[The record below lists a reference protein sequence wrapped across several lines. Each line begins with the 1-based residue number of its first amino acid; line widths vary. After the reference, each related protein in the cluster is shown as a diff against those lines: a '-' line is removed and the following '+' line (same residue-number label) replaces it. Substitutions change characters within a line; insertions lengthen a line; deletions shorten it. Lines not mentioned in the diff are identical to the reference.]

1 MLLTENQLDEWV
13 RGNAREAQGVIVEL
27 VCRLVS
33 ASAPKPKE
41 RRFPLRDSIGQS
53 GPDGIL
59 DTDFSFEP
67 FVPDE
72 MSFWEI
78 GTGIDP
84 AVKATSDFKN
94 LTTNAATAKPQEVRQ
109 QSTFVFVTPLSG
121 RRGWKQSS
129 QQKWIETRCKRN
141 DWKSVRVIDG
151 TKLIDWL
158 HHFPSVELWLAVE
171 MGFPAQYIETPE
183 QRWGLLRTIGDPPPL
198 TPQVFLSN
206 RDAACAKLKEVF
218 AGTALQLKVDTHFP
232 DQVVDFVSA
241 YVAGMDEETRL
252 DAVGRCVVISN
263 TDAWNA
269 ITALRER
276 HILIADSDLDLSGP
290 VGTKLLEK
298 ARRADH
304 AVIFGGM
311 PGGIPH
317 PNCESIPNPKGYQLK
332 EALEKG
338 GYTEERARI
347 LAQKS
352 GGNLG
357 SLLRCLQNLS
367 LLPEWAE
374 DTPAAELAIA
384 ELLGAWSEKSEAD
397 RAVVEAIS
405 KKEYGEWI
413 ETMRKVTLRPGT
425 PLIQR
430 DGVWKFV
437 VRYEGWYALGP
448 RIFDDQL
455 ERLRQTA
462 VTVLQEQDPKFDLS
476 SDERYAASLHGKVFL
491 HSHQLRNG
499 IAETLSLLG
508 SHPKALTSCSLGK
521 AETTAVLA
529 VREILSGANWLLWAS
544 LNDLLPLLAEA
555 APDEFLDA
563 VELALNSAPC
573 PFDEVFAQEGSGIMG
588 ANYTTGLLWALETLA
603 WDTAYLT
610 RVVVILGELATR
622 DPGGNWAN
630 RPANSLTTILLP
642 WLPQTCAPVE
652 KRKTAVATLMGELPD
667 VAWKLLLTLLP
678 SSHQTSSGTRKP
690 EWRELIADDWSKGV
704 THREYWEQIAL
715 YAELAISA
723 AKNDLSKLAALID
736 RLEDLP
742 PPAYDQVLAHLASDK
757 IAGLPESDKFRLWTE
772 LVDLIAKNRKY
783 ADAEWAMKSEQVDRL
798 AVIAD
803 RLLPDTL
810 TFRYQRLFTERDS
823 DLYEE
828 KGNWEEQR
836 NKLEERRQKAVD
848 EIVAIGGVQA
858 VLDFDKPVRS
868 PWRVGIA
875 FGFVGNNDA
884 DRTIL
889 PDLLESDQK
898 SLAQFAGGFVWGRF
912 RSRGWSWVDNID
924 TSQWLP
930 TQIGQLLAYLPFT
943 HDTWER
949 SAQLLKQNE
958 APYWSKTTAN
968 PYEADNGLELAIDH
982 LIEHDRP
989 HAALRCLHKLQHDKH
1004 PFDSVRATRAL
1015 LAAIGS
1021 SESAHAM
1028 DTYEITE
1035 IIKALQES
1043 PNTHPDELFKVEWAY
1058 LSILDGRHGATPKLL
1073 GQKLANEPGFF
1084 CEVIRLVFM
1093 PKNEERSKEEV
1104 TEEKKNIA
1112 TNAYRLLSKWR
1123 IQPGCHEDGTY
1134 DGHALITWLD
1144 AVKKE
1149 CTDTGHL
1156 EMAMTIV
1163 GQAFIHMP
1171 ADPDGLWIH
1180 RAAAAALNAK
1190 DAGEMREG
1198 FQTELYNKRGAQWVD
1213 PTGKPER
1220 ELAKKYQAQAEV
1232 VEGAG
1237 YHRLATTLRE
1247 LAESYVREAER
1258 VSSRDRSDV

>member
-13 RGNAREAQGVIVEL
+13 RGHAEIAQGLIVNL
-27 VCRLVS
+27 VWRLVA
-33 ASAPKPKE
+33 ASSPNPEE
-41 RRFPLRDSIGQS
+41 RRFPLRDSIGQQ

-67 FVPDE
+67 FVPDG

-84 AVKATSDFKN
+84 SGKATLDYN
-94 LTTNAATAKPQEVRQ
+94 DLTTNAATAKPPKIRQ

-121 RRGWKQSS
+121 RRGWKQPS
-129 QQKWIETRCKRN
+129 QQKWIDARCKKN

-158 HHFPSVELWLAVE
+158 YSFPSVELWFAVE

-198 TPQVFLSN
+198 TPQIFLSN
-206 RDAACAKLKEVF
+206 RDAACAKLKKVF
-218 AGTALQLKVDTHFP
+218 AGTALQLKIDTHFP

-241 YVAGMDEETRL
+241 YVAGMDQETRL

-263 TDAWNA
+263 VEAWNA
-269 ITALRER
+269 ITAMSEP
-276 HILIADSDLDLSGP
+276 HILIADSDLPLSGP
-290 VGTKLLEK
+290 AGTKLLEK
-298 ARRADH
+298 ARRAGH
-304 AVIFGGM
+304 AVIYGGM

-317 PNCESIPNPKGYQLK
+317 PNCASIPNPKGYQLK
-332 EALEKG
+332 EALKKG

-352 GGNLG
+352 GGKLG

-384 ELLGAWSEKSEAD
+384 ELLGGWSEKSEVD
-397 RAVVEAIS
+397 RAIVEAIS

-430 DGVWKFV
+430 DGVWKFIA
-437 VRYEGWYALGP
+437 RYEGWYALGP
-448 RIFDDQL
+448 MIFDDQL

-476 SDERYAASLHGKVFL
+476 SDERYAASLHGKVLL

-499 IAETLSLLG
+499 LAETLSLLG
-508 SHPKALTSCSLGK
+508 SHPKALTSCSFGK
-521 AETTAVLA
+521 AERTAAFA
-529 VREILSGANWLLWAS
+529 VREILSGRSWLLWAS
-544 LNDLLPLLAEA
+544 LNNLLPLLAEA

-573 PFDEVFAQEGSGIMG
+573 PFDKVFAQEGSGIMG

-603 WDTAYLT
+603 WDAAYLT

-652 KRKTAVATLMGELPD
+652 KRKTAVSTLIEELPE

-678 SSHQTSSGTRKP
+678 SSHQISSGTRKP
-690 EWRELIADDWSKGV
+690 AWRELIADDWSKGV
-704 THREYWEQIAL
+704 TQLEYWEQITL
-715 YAELAISA
+715 YAELVISA
-723 AKNDLSKLAALID
+723 VKNDTSKLAELIE
-736 RLEDLP
+736 RLDDFP
-742 PPAYDQVLAHLASDK
+742 PPAYDHLLAHIGSDK
-757 IAGLPESDKFRLWTE
+757 IANLPESDKFRLWTE
-772 LVDLIAKNRKY
+772 LVDLITKHRRFV
-783 ADAEWAMKSEQVDRL
+783 DAEWAMKPEQVDRL
-798 AVIAD
+798 AEIAD
-803 RLLPDTL
+803 RLLPDTSE
-810 TFRYQRLFTERDS
+810 FRHQRLFSDRDF

-836 NKLEERRQKAVD
+836 NELEERRQKAVD
-848 EIVAIGGVQA
+848 EIAAIGGVQA
-858 VLDFDKPVRS
+858 VLEFSKAVHS

-875 FGFVGNNDA
+875 FGFVGSDDA
-884 DRTIL
+884 DRTVL

-898 SLAQFAGGFVWGRF
+898 SIAQFAGGFVLGRF
-912 RSRGWSWVDNID
+912 RSQGWSWVDNTE
-924 TSQWLP
+924 TSQWLS
-930 TQIGQLLAYLPFT
+930 TQIGQLLSYLPFT
-943 HDTWER
+943 RDTWER

-958 APYWSKTTAN
+958 SPYWSKANAN
-968 PYEADNGLELAIDH
+968 PYEADNGLEVAVDH

-989 HAALRCLHKLQHDKH
+989 HAALRCLHKMQLDKH
-1004 PFDSVRATRAL
+1004 PIDSKRTTRAL

-1021 SESAHAM
+1021 SEGAHAM
-1028 DTYEITE
+1028 DAYETAE
-1035 IIKALQES
+1035 IIKALQAS
-1043 PNTHPDELFKVEWAY
+1043 PSTHPDDLFKVEWAY
-1058 LSILDGRHGATPKLL
+1058 LPILDRHQGTSPKLL
-1073 GQKLANEPGFF
+1073 ERKLANEPGFF
-1084 CEVIRLVFM
+1084 SELIRIAFRSN
-1093 PKNEERSKEEV
+1093 KEERLDEEV

-1123 IQPGCHEDGTY
+1123 TPPGYRENGTY
-1134 DGHALITWLD
+1134 DGDALTAWIK
-1144 AVKKE
+1144 AAKKE
-1149 CTDTGHL
+1149 CADTGHL
-1156 EMAMTIV
+1156 EIAMSIV
-1163 GQAFIHMP
+1163 GQSFIHAP
-1171 ADPDGLWIH
+1171 EDPDGLWIH
-1180 RAAAAALNAK
+1180 RAAATALNAK

-1198 FQTELYNKRGAQWVD
+1198 FRTKLYNKRGVHRVD

-1220 ELAKKYQAQAEV
+1220 ELSEKYKARAEA
-1232 VEGAG
+1232 VESAG
-1237 YHRLATTLRE
+1237 YHRLARTLRD
-1247 LAESYVREAER
+1247 LAESYEREAER
-1258 VSSRDRSDV
+1258 VLSRDRFDV